1 VINFG
6 YTSNEGWGMDKNN
19 ELDLNNALIDISSK
33 PDEELRE
40 ILDQLCEEEER
51 VSYRRRVLHGKI
63 DILRA
68 ELVARLKKRREG
80 GGDVISGADVDRLSE
95 ILARGLTTVS
105 KVDVSDEDVF

>member
-1 VINFG
+1 
-6 YTSNEGWGMDKNN
+6 MDKNN
-19 ELDLNNALIDISSK
+19 ELDLNNALLDIASK
-33 PDEELRE
+33 PDEELRQ
-40 ILDQLCEEEER
+40 ILDQLCDEEER

-68 ELVARLKKRREG
+68 ELVGRLKKRRED
-80 GGDVISGADVDRLSE
+80 GGDVISGADVDRLSQ

>member
-1 VINFG
+1 
-6 YTSNEGWGMDKNN
+6 MDKNN
-19 ELDLNNALIDISSK
+19 ELDLNNALLDIASK

-40 ILDQLCEEEER
+40 ILDQLCDEEER

-68 ELVARLKKRREG
+68 ELVARLKKRRED
-80 GGDVISGADVDRLSE
+80 GGDVISGADVDRLSQ